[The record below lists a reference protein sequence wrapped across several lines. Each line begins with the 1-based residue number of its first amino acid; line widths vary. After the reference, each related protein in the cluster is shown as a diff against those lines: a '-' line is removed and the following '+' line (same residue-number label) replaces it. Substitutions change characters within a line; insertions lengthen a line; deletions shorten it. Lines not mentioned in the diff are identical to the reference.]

1 MSKEKIRKV
10 KDIVYPIFQECSK
23 LVKDEFWIK
32 LFDDLSRGKCPKSVM
47 IYNGVLSSTNKR
59 NGFSFN
65 FIDNNDPEK
74 LVVEIPELL
83 KKSVYIYSNKDI
95 INKENDFMNATNEYT
110 TVKNCDR
117 WKKIKVK
124 KMKENLITNYCLEMK
139 KKYKM
144 NYQNSKLL
152 YDTIKDALFVYKTQK
167 SDDIIMKNGK
177 IDYIEDIEYVEES
190 EDGTKIKCFVNMRE
204 IDDENIK
211 KNKKTK
217 SENILNIKWK
227 NYLSVIIKEVV
238 KNYDD

>member
-1 MSKEKIRKV
+1 MRTRK
-10 KDIVYPIFQECSK
+10 
-23 LVKDEFWIK
+23 
-32 LFDDLSRGKCPKSVM
+32 
-47 IYNGVLSSTNKR
+47 KR
-59 NGFSFN
+59 
-65 FIDNNDPEK
+65 K
-74 LVVEIPELL
+74 KRLL
-83 KKSVYIYSNKDI
+83 ILLR
-95 INKENDFMNATNEYT
+95 